1 MDKEFW
7 SIRFLQQRFFTSR
20 PEDPRDRFITKPSA
34 PKIFVG
40 VPDTGIREHW
50 NKLFHKRLAKD
61 MRAKGLGRQ
70 QAKRAAAQTIA
81 DMRAF
86 GRLRMKAK

>member
-1 MDKEFW
+1 MVDQILATKIFY
-7 SIRFLQQRFFTSR
+7 LQAGR
-20 PEDPRDRFITKPSA
+20 PRDRFITKPSA

-70 QAKRAAAQTIA
+70 QAKRAAAQAIA